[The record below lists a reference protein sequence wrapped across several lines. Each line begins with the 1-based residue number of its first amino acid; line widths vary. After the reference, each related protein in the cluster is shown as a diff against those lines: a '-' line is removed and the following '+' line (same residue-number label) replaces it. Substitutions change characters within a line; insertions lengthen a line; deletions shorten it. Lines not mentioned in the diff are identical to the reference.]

1 MPDQRVRIWIDER
14 SVEVAAGISVGAALW
29 NADVLRWRTA
39 VSGGPRGPLCGMGT
53 CFECRVE
60 IDGVR
65 DRRACLEIC
74 RADMRVRTGG

>member
-1 MPDQRVRIWIDER
+1 MSERAVRIWIDER
-14 SVEVAAGISVGAALW
+14 AVDVEEGTTVGAALW
-29 NADVLRWRTA
+29 NARVIRWRTA
-39 VSGGPRGPLCGMGT
+39 VGGTPRGPLCAMGT

-65 DRRACLEIC
+65 DRRACLEPC